1 MAVFVAMAAC
11 TLWMATRNIQLH
23 REVTEM
29 QKERTDL
36 LAKDREMTQQLA
48 RLNEQ
53 LLVAGSGQGPGSLEP
68 TIASLTLMPGLVRT
82 GSKKNK
88 LVIRP
93 DTSIVRLKLNLDHN
107 DYSHYRVLLET
118 VEGNSVWQQKAAAP
132 VDKVILVE
140 LPAKALTEGDYVV
153 RLTGTTAAGVVEEV
167 YAYSFRVVRR

>member
-1 MAVFVAMAAC
+1 
-11 TLWMATRNIQLH
+11 MATRNIQLH

-29 QKERTDL
+29 QKERMDL
-36 LAKDREMTQQLA
+36 LAKDRELTQQLTK
-48 RLNEQ
+48 LNEQ
-53 LLVAGSGQGPGSLEP
+53 LRVSGNGEGPEQ
-68 TIASLTLMPGLVRT
+68 TTASLTLMPGLVRT
-82 GSKKNK
+82 GSKKNR

-93 DTSIVRLKLNLDHN
+93 NTLIVRLKLNLDHD